1 MTSNITTCNRNH
13 SNINAP
19 DVIYLSICLSIY
31 LSIYLKPLIP
41 FPRIFQIYF
50 SISVLVNERVETSRT
65 RSNPKY
71 WFPHSTH
78 LTNETHF
85 SYLPPSITIYFFS
98 LSLRLSAQFSLCLP
112 HPFYNHIKI
121 STIYPF
127 FVQHRIS
134 TRWFVRKRVGSVFK
148 RSEWYPFVLCWSFIW
163 PMSRVGKRCARN
175 SNNGTVVGVVGV
187 GELVGL
193 VGVGPPVVNV
203 PACPT
208 STAAT
213 VTTNILAAPPTSE
226 TSTSTAAVALR
237 LTADPPV
244 TIPAVLRPVSA
255 PAPITTNVTTSNVIL
270 NVSRVLNN
278 HSTTTT
284 TTTTNNNHNFK
295 SYNNN
300 NINNINNHVNDTNNN
315 FSHIN
320 HNSKKMRGNIS
331 KTSCGNGFVELPPKP
346 LLPTLQQPYQQNQN
360 QHQPELLR
368 CKRRIDFSGLGFTLP
383 RAQPAAVARRNERE
397 RNRVKLVNL
406 GFEALRE
413 HVPNGRKNKKMSKVE
428 TLRAAVQYIKELQ
441 ELLHHEPDFLDISD
455 LEVCAAAAA
464 AAAQLTSSVSVADS
478 TVSTCITS
486 KSISPPPNSDISC
499 SPSSSLCSDS
509 GSSCDPFNEDDLID
523 FSRLL

>member
-1 MTSNITTCNRNH
+1 MATTTTTTTTTTLNVVSLPVSLAPATGSFSGPACIILNTTGATLSQVQQQHPQLLVNSNNEKDYHQTQHLQQQQQEKPQLDRNH
-13 SNINAP
+13 HHHHNNNNNNNININNIGTTA
-19 DVIYLSICLSIY
+19 
-31 LSIYLKPLIP
+31 
-41 FPRIFQIYF
+41 
-50 SISVLVNERVETSRT
+50 
-65 RSNPKY
+65 
-71 WFPHSTH
+71 
-78 LTNETHF
+78 
-85 SYLPPSITIYFFS
+85 
-98 LSLRLSAQFSLCLP
+98 
-112 HPFYNHIKI
+112 
-121 STIYPF
+121 
-127 FVQHRIS
+127 
-134 TRWFVRKRVGSVFK
+134 
-148 RSEWYPFVLCWSFIW
+148 
-163 PMSRVGKRCARN
+163 
-175 SNNGTVVGVVGV
+175 NNGTVVGVVGV

-300 NINNINNHVNDTNNN
+300 NINNINNHANDTNNN

-320 HNSKKMRGNIS
+320 HNNKKMRGNIS
-331 KTSCGNGFVELPPKP
+331 KTSCVNGFVELPPKP